1 MHISAF
7 ICSERASRGA
17 TDCRTRVSAFSVL
30 RFVPASL
37 YRRQETCGVDWDY
50 GVRETGVFLTSC
62 DSMLMGRISWI
73 GPILTLRDCQT
84 LGGPKSQTI
93 RGVSMPCDAIVM
105 AEESIVDAR

>member
-17 TDCRTRVSAFSVL
+17 TNCRTRVSTFSVL

-50 GVRETGVFLTSC
+50 GARDTGVFLTSC

-73 GPILTLRDCQT
+73 GPILTLRDCQS

-93 RGVSMPCDAIVM
+93 RGVSVLCDAIVM
-105 AEESIVDAR
+105 PRGRCCDAL